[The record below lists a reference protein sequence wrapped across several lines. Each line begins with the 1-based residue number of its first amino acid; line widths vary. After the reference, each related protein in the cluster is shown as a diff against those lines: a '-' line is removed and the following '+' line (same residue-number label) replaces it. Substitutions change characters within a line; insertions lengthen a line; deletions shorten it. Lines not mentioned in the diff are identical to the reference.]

1 MANELVTKNL
11 LSSHFGGAD
20 LALHRDVARLVELGG
35 APFISAM
42 LIELGYRRMVRTE
55 IQHLVS
61 EYCLLVRPPE
71 GSA

>member
-42 LIELGYRRMVRTE
+42 LIEFGCR
-55 IQHLVS
+55 
-61 EYCLLVRPPE
+61 CLVRSE
-71 GSA
+71 IESLVAECILLTSASAGSA